1 MRDYAK
7 ELDIELKK
15 LEEEIVENRETAKP
29 EERPEDWERAYNRRK
44 KEIERKVDECFE
56 RFHERK
62 RREEIKKEEYKKK
75 LSYRIPMTILKIL
88 VFFLIIGFT
97 MVAGIYYFIIALII
111 SWLVG
116 LVFVK
121 IF

>member
-1 MRDYAK
+1 MRDYVK
-7 ELDIELKK
+7 ELDIELKNVEREIAETEVIIDS
-15 LEEEIVENRETAKP
+15 EESVEE
-29 EERPEDWERAYNRRK
+29 WERAYKRRK
-44 KEIERKVDECFE
+44 EEIERKVDGCFE

-62 RREEIKKEEYKKK
+62 KREEREKEERKKK
-75 LSYRIPMTILKIL
+75 LSYRIPMAILKIL

-97 MVAGIYYFIIALII
+97 MVAGIYYFIMALII